1 MSHDKTS
8 PRPSAA
14 RRANQPRRP
23 RVRRLGSTSRPPLRL
38 TSSTLQRGLRGG
50 SPVAGSLAAGVGVTL
65 QREPAADEPASP
77 TGRRTIRRQSAACC
91 QLQPSGHR
99 EVQPATIRHHRGH
112 GLALHAEFRRPSPL
126 GRCPGI
132 NKQSSSPAR
141 SNATEAGHIARPIQ
155 TWQRDAAAPPVSQ
168 PSITPTP
175 TAPACP
181 LSHAA
186 TRPRPAG
193 PQEPTASGGH
203 RHQAGGGQRTTP
215 VVLVRFLF
223 GRKWKNSLPTAW
235 SESGDARD

>member
-1 MSHDKTS
+1 M
-8 PRPSAA
+8 
-14 RRANQPRRP
+14 
-23 RVRRLGSTSRPPLRL
+23 
-38 TSSTLQRGLRGG
+38 
-50 SPVAGSLAAGVGVTL
+50 AGSLAAGVGVTL

-77 TGRRTIRRQSAACC
+77 TGRRTIRRQSRPRAASC
-91 QLQPSGHR
+91 SR
-99 EVQPATIRHHRGH
+99 RVIVRFEPATVRHHRGH

-132 NKQSSSPAR
+132 NKQCILEQPRPFQRNGGRPHRPADPDVAAR
-141 SNATEAGHIARPIQ
+141 CRRATREPAEHHA
-155 TWQRDAAAPPVSQ
+155 DADRTGSR
-168 PSITPTP
+168 
-175 TAPACP
+175 P

-235 SESGDARD
+235 SESGTLATNRPAATACRHGKSRRNFKC